1 MKTIN
6 SILLVPKDQKLL
18 DFETNMFLPP
28 QAYDSGYGKWNLYS
42 PYERP
47 PYGGL
52 HTFALILYWEGKPV
66 MAGLDFFA
74 RGMGNVGGPG
84 WEWPHGNGQIDRSP
98 EAIIRKVKSWGR
110 YEDSYGE
117 LILLTEDK
125 VEVE

>member
-52 HTFALILYWEGKPV
+52 HTFALVLYWEGKPI

-74 RGMGNVGGPG
+74 RRMGNVGHSG
-84 WEWPHGNGQIDRSP
+84 WEWPHGNGKIDQSP
-98 EAIIRKVKSWGR
+98 EGIIRKVKSWGMF
-110 YEDSYGE
+110 EDSYGE
-117 LILLTEDK
+117 LILLTE
-125 VEVE
+125 EE